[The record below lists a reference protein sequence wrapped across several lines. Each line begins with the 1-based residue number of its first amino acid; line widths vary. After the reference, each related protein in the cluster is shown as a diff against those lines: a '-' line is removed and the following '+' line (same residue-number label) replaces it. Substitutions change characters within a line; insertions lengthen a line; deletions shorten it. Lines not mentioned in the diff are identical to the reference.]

1 MRATSLLAW
10 VWIGCSSCSSPGQT
24 QPPVVVGGLSGAA
37 GTCDDV
43 LPSADSFDRALARAR
58 CEHPDMLVHPRC
70 YRLERVP
77 APGQAHLY
85 ALSIDTPVERCDL
98 GGTTSARI
106 ASSCVRKDGST
117 SLVDGSAAS
126 CRE

>member
-1 MRATSLLAW
+1 VRGVLIGLLLW
-10 VWIGCSSCSSPGQT
+10 GCSSGHTT
-24 QPPVVVGGLSGAA
+24 QPPVVVGGLSGSG

-43 LPSADSFDRALARAR
+43 VPSADPFDRALARAR

-70 YRLERVP
+70 YKLERVP
-77 APGQAHLY
+77 APGQAHVF
-85 ALSIDTPVERCDL
+85 ALSMSTPVERCDL

-106 ASSCVRKDGST
+106 ASYCVQKDGKA
-117 SLVDGSAAS
+117 SLVDTPSS